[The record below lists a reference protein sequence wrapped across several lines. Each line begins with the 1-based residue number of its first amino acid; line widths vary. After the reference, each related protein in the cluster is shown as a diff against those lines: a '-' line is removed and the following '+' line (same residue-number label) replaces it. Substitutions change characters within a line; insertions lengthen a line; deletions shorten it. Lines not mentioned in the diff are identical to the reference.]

1 MEGKKR
7 RRIGEELGGNRDMCV
22 LGHLGTREGHVGTRE
37 GRMLCHW
44 GGKDAVPRGRGLD
57 IDFIVFLYRFLSVTS
72 LTQ

>member
-44 GGKDAVPRGRGLD
+44 GGKDAVPRGKGWTL
-57 IDFIVFLYRFLSVTS
+57 ILFHSCIVLSVTS